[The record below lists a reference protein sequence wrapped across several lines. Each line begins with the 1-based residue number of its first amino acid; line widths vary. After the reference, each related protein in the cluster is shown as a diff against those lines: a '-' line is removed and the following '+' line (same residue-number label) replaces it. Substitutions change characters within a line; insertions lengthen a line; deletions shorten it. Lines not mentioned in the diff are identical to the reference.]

1 LDPKITSI
9 WDIPDFPDPK
19 PERKQREP
27 GEPSGD
33 GTMAK
38 LYTRH
43 PEGGGPYGG
52 RDNALT
58 AYIGYLR
65 STGIDYDSAYPAA
78 VAWNLQWCDPPME
91 EADVAF
97 KAGRAWSDWPESD
110 REPLTPAMLREQLA
124 VKVQPKR
131 KLEFL
136 NWQAFCELAA
146 QADDAQWLVEN
157 LITRGGMHFITA
169 PPGGGKSWIAVD
181 LVRACNEGSMW
192 MGCLPVTKCN
202 ILYINEEMG
211 VGRFFQRFFKLSP
224 GACEN
229 VHIMQK
235 QMVKL
240 DNAEHMADI
249 VQYVKDHDISIVILD
264 TFVRVH
270 GYDENSNTDM
280 AKLYDRMKGINES
293 GAAIIAL
300 HHHKKG
306 IHAGPV
312 AHEAMR
318 GAGEIAA
325 QADLVATVEN
335 KDGIYTM
342 KTTKQ
347 RHIGEEDF
355 VEVSYTIVT
364 DEDGGM
370 RLQHCVGGAEAT
382 KEQMLTDRVLTAL
395 DQNEKMSGNALA
407 AVIGNNKQVALA
419 FLESMKDAG
428 LIRKIDP
435 EFARSPWIKV
445 G

>member
-1 LDPKITSI
+1 MADEWFDELDATPKRRPRAERGEITGYSS
-9 WDIPDFPDPK
+9 D
-19 PERKQREP
+19 
-27 GEPSGD
+27 D
-33 GTMAK
+33 GTLAK
-38 LYTRH
+38 LMQRH

-58 AYIGYLR
+58 ACVGYYR
-65 STGIDYDSAYPAA
+65 STRLDYNFAIAGIQH
-78 VAWNLQWCDPPME
+78 WNRTYCDPPME
-91 EADVAF
+91 EYEVLE
-97 KAGRAWSDWPESD
+97 KAGRAWVDWKDSDLP
-110 REPLTPAMLREQLA
+110 PLTPAMLRAELEKP
-124 VKVQPKR
+124 VEPKR
-131 KLEFL
+131 KLEFM
-136 NWQAFCELAA
+136 NWQQFCEAA
-146 QADDAQWLVEN
+146 SAADDAQWLVEN
-157 LITRGGMHFITA
+157 LITKGGMHFITA

-181 LVRACNEGSMW
+181 LVRACNEGSLW
-192 MGCLPVTKCN
+192 MGCLSVTKCN

-211 VGRFFQRFFKLSP
+211 IGRFFQRFFKLSH

-240 DNAEHMADI
+240 DNAEHLADI
-249 VQYVKDHDISIVILD
+249 VQYVKDHQIQIVILD

-325 QADLVATVEN
+325 QADLVATVEH

-355 VEVSYTIVT
+355 VEVSYQIVT
-364 DEDGGM
+364 DEDGMM
-370 RLQHCVGGAEAT
+370 RLKHCVGGAEAT
-382 KEQMLTDRVLTAL
+382 KEQMFTERVLAAL
-395 DQNEKMSGNALA
+395 DQNERMSSNALA
-407 AVIGNNKQVALA
+407 AVIGNNKQVAYA
-419 FLESMKDAG
+419 FLESMKEQG

-435 EFARSPWIKV
+435 DFARSPWVKV

>member
-1 LDPKITSI
+1 MAID
-9 WDIPDFPDPK
+9 WDDIPVVPDIK
-19 PERKQREP
+19 PERKQRQP
-27 GEPSGD
+27 GEPSSD

-38 LYTRH
+38 LYQRH

-65 STGIDYDSAYPAA
+65 STRIDYDSAYPAA
-78 VAWNLQWCDPPME
+78 LAWNLQWCDPPMAE
-91 EADVAF
+91 HEVAE
-97 KAGRAWSDWPESD
+97 KAGRAWYEWKDSDLPE
-110 REPLTPAMLREQLA
+110 LTPAMLREQLA
-124 VKVQPKR
+124 QKVEPKR
-131 KLEFL
+131 KLEFM
-136 NWQAFCELAA
+136 NWQQFCEAA
-146 QADDAQWLVEN
+146 SAADDAQWLVEN

-181 LVRACNEGSMW
+181 LVRACYDGSMW

-202 ILYINEEMG
+202 VLYVNEEMG
-211 VGRFFQRFFKLSP
+211 IGRFFQRFFKLSP

-229 VHIMQK
+229 VHILQK

-240 DNAEHMADI
+240 DNPEHMADI

-280 AKLYDRMKGINES
+280 AKLYDRMKAINES

-306 IHAGPV
+306 IHASPV

-355 VEVSYTIVT
+355 VEVSYQIVT

-370 RLQHCVGGAEAT
+370 RLKHCVGGAEAT

-395 DQNEKMSGNALA
+395 DQNEKMSGNGLA
-407 AVIGNNKQVALA
+407 TIIGGNKQVAFA

-435 EFARSPWIKV
+435 EFARSPWVKV

>member
-1 LDPKITSI
+1 LDKDF
-9 WDIPDFPDPK
+9 WDIPLVPDIK
-19 PERKQREP
+19 PERKERQP

-91 EADVAF
+91 EADVAV

-407 AVIGNNKQVALA
+407 AVIGNNKQVALK
-419 FLESMKDAG
+419 FLDSMRDMG

-435 EFARSPWIKV
+435 DYARSPWVKV

>member
-1 LDPKITSI
+1 LTDDF
-9 WDIPDFPDPK
+9 WDIPIIPDAK
-19 PERKQREP
+19 PERKQRQT
-27 GEPSGD
+27 GERDGD
-33 GTMAK
+33 GTLAK
-38 LYTRH
+38 LYQRH

-65 STGIDYDSAYPAA
+65 STRIDYDSAFPAA
-78 VAWNLQWCDPPME
+78 LWWNQQYCDPPLQE
-91 EADVAF
+91 WEVAA
-97 KAGRAWSDWPESD
+97 KAGRAWADWIDSDKP
-110 REPLTPAMLREQLA
+110 PLTPALLREELA
-124 VKVQPKR
+124 KPIEPKK

-136 NWQAFCELAA
+136 NWQQFCDAA
-146 QADDAQWLVEN
+146 ANAQDAEWIVEN
-157 LITRGGMHFITA
+157 LITKAGMHFISA

-181 LVRACNEGSMW
+181 LVRACADGSLW
-192 MGCLPVTKCN
+192 MGCLPTAVCKV
-202 ILYINEEMG
+202 LYINEEMG
-211 VGRFFQRFFKLSP
+211 VGRFWNRFYKLCAN
-224 GACEN
+224 GAEN
-229 VHIMQK
+229 VTIMQK

-240 DNAEHMADI
+240 DNPEHMAEI
-249 VQYVKDHDISIVILD
+249 VEFVKDNDITIVILD

-280 AKLYDRMKGINES
+280 AKLYDRVKAINET

-325 QADLVATVEN
+325 QADLVATVEH

-355 VEVSYTIVT
+355 VEVSYKIVT
-364 DEDGGM
+364 TEDGSIV
-370 RLQHCVGGAEAT
+370 LEHCVGGAEAGR
-382 KEQMLTDRVLTAL
+382 EQQYIDRVLNAL
-395 DQNEKMSGNALA
+395 DQNKSMSGNALA
-407 AVIGNNKQVALA
+407 SVIGNNKQVALK
-419 FLESMKDAG
+419 FLESMKDMG
-428 LIRKIDP
+428 LICKIDP
-435 EFARSPWIKV
+435 HNPRSPWVKV
-445 G
+445 S

>member
-1 LDPKITSI
+1 MGDEWFDELDPT
-9 WDIPDFPDPK
+9 PK
-19 PERKQREP
+19 RKPREERQP
-27 GEPSGD
+27 GEYSDD
-33 GTMAK
+33 GTLAK
-38 LYTRH
+38 LRQRH

-58 AYIGYLR
+58 ACVGYMR
-65 STGIDYDSAYPAA
+65 STRTHIDFAAPAILD
-78 VAWNLQWCDPPME
+78 WNKRFCDPPME
-91 EADVAF
+91 EWEVYE
-97 KAGRAWSDWPESD
+97 KMGRAWSDWKDSD
-110 REPLTPAMLREQLA
+110 LPPLTPAMLREELQ

-136 NWQAFCELAA
+136 NWQQFCDAA
-146 QADDAQWLVEN
+146 ALADDAQWLVEN

-181 LVRACNEGSMW
+181 LVRACSDGSLW
-192 MGCLPVTKCN
+192 MGCLPATQCN
-202 ILYINEEMG
+202 VLYINEEMG
-211 VGRFFQRFFKLSP
+211 IGRFFQRFFKLCP
-224 GACEN
+224 TACEN
-229 VHIMQK
+229 VHVMQK

-240 DNAEHMADI
+240 DNPEHMADI
-249 VQYVKDHDISIVILD
+249 VAYVKEHQIAIVILD

-335 KDGIYTM
+335 KDGIYTL

-355 VEVSYTIVT
+355 VELSYQIVT
-364 DEDGGM
+364 DEDGNM
-370 RLQHCVGGAEAT
+370 VLKHCVGGAEAT
-382 KEQMLTDRVLTAL
+382 KEQQLTERVMNAL
-395 DQNEKMSGNALA
+395 DQNEKMSGNSLA
-407 AVIGNNKQVALA
+407 GIIGGNKQVALA
-419 FLESMKDAG
+419 LLESLKEQG

-435 EFARSPWIKV
+435 EFARSPWIKA

>member
-1 LDPKITSI
+1 METNDF
-9 WDIPDFPDPK
+9 WDIPLVPDIK
-19 PERKQREP
+19 PERKERQP

-33 GTMAK
+33 GPMAK

-78 VAWNLQWCDPPME
+78 LAWNLQWCDPPME
-91 EADVAF
+91 EPDVAF

-335 KDGIYTM
+335 KDGIYTL

>member
-1 LDPKITSI
+1 MDKDF
-9 WDIPDFPDPK
+9 WDIELVPDAK
-19 PERKQREP
+19 PERKQRQP

-78 VAWNLQWCDPPME
+78 LSWNLQWCDPPMD
-91 EADVAF
+91 EADVAV

-124 VKVQPKR
+124 AKVQPKR

-136 NWQAFCELAA
+136 NWQAFCDLAA

-157 LITRGGMHFITA
+157 FITRGGMHFITA

-181 LVRACNEGSMW
+181 LVRACNDGSNW

-211 VGRFFQRFFKLSP
+211 IGRFFQRFFKLSP

-249 VQYVKDHDISIVILD
+249 VQYVKDHDIAIVILD

-293 GAAIIAL
+293 GAAIVAL

-325 QADLVATVEN
+325 QADLVATVDH

-355 VEVSYTIVT
+355 VEVSYKIVT
-364 DEDGGM
+364 GEDGSIV
-370 RLQHCVGGAEAT
+370 LQPCVGGAEAER
-382 KEQMLTDRVLTAL
+382 EQQYIERVLNAL
-395 DQNEKMSGNALA
+395 DQNDKMSGNALA
-407 AVIGNNKQVALA
+407 AVIGNNKQVALK
-419 FLESMKDAG
+419 FLDSMRDMG
-428 LIRKIDP
+428 LIRKVDP
-435 EFARSPWIKV
+435 AYARSPWVKA

>member
-1 LDPKITSI
+1 MDKDF
-9 WDIPDFPDPK
+9 WDIEHVPDIK

>member
-1 LDPKITSI
+1 MPID
-9 WDIPDFPDPK
+9 WDDIPIVPDVK
-19 PERKQREP
+19 PERKR
-27 GEPSGD
+27 GEIAGYSSD
-33 GTMAK
+33 EGTLTK
-38 LYTRH
+38 LMQRH

-58 AYIGYLR
+58 ACVGYFR
-65 STGIDYDSAYPAA
+65 STRIDYNFAAPAILH
-78 VAWNLQWCDPPME
+78 WNQTYCDPPLE
-91 EADVAF
+91 EFEVRQ
-97 KAGRAWSDWPESD
+97 KMGRAWSDWKDSD
-110 REPLTPAMLREQLA
+110 LPPLTPEMLRAELA
-124 VKVQPKR
+124 QKAEEPKR

-136 NWQAFCELAA
+136 NWQQFCEAA
-146 QADDAQWLVEN
+146 SAADDAQWLVEN
-157 LITRGGMHFITA
+157 LITKGGMHFITA

-181 LVRACNEGSMW
+181 LVRACNEGSLW
-192 MGCLPVTKCN
+192 MGCLQVTKCN

-211 VGRFFQRFFKLSP
+211 IGRFFQRFFKLSP
-224 GACEN
+224 GACNN

-240 DNAEHMADI
+240 DNAEHLAEI
-249 VQYVKDHDISIVILD
+249 VQYVKNNDIQIVILD

-325 QADLVATVEN
+325 QADLVATVEH

-355 VEVSYTIVT
+355 VEVSYKIVT
-364 DEDGGM
+364 DEDGGI
-370 RLQHCVGGAEAT
+370 RLEHCVGGAEAG
-382 KEQMLTDRVLTAL
+382 KEQLLIDRVLTAL
-395 DQNEKMSGNALA
+395 DQNEKMSSNALA
-407 AVIGNNKQVALA
+407 VVIGNNKQVALA

-435 EFARSPWIKV
+435 EYARSPWVKV